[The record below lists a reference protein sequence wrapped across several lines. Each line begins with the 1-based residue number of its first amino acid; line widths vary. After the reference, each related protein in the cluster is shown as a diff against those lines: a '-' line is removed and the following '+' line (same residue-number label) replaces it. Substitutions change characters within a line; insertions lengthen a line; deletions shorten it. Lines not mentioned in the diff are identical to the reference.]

1 MSSCS
6 PLRPLHFVTRLQGRF
21 VVALAYGLFLLCTMR
36 PGVAQVAA
44 VHPSDPLTFSGTY
57 GTGGTFLLTLLRTG
71 NAVKGTYRF
80 DEDKTDYP
88 LEGKL
93 SDDGS
98 FEAIETQN
106 GNLYGRFT
114 GQLIGPR
121 LRGHWLAIGS
131 EPKSLDLSLI
141 GTSKAVQASP
151 ASAPKDAMASPIADI
166 QSSKPM
172 SGGSFPESNVQT
184 SEPISNHGQ
193 ERVALSHAIA
203 QDRLSLAPPQ
213 GEGRRSESVGT
224 DGMSLLQIGVA
235 VWLAV
240 AIVGVFLGFSQKI
253 VVFRNYNDLAIVF
266 AVGACLLAFVF
277 SLFLVAHHPGW
288 IYASVVVAALCI
300 GLVLWIVARTFV
312 DNPNP
317 FLLIIAFT
325 TKLTLSVLFL
335 FNLVAFIAPSGKTA
349 AQRAS
354 SRRTSLIA
362 LILIAPITLAL
373 VRDKNGIFSP
383 RALLGYRF

>member
-1 MSSCS
+1 
-6 PLRPLHFVTRLQGRF
+6 
-21 VVALAYGLFLLCTMR
+21 
-36 PGVAQVAA
+36 
-44 VHPSDPLTFSGTY
+44 
-57 GTGGTFLLTLLRTG
+57 
-71 NAVKGTYRF
+71 
-80 DEDKTDYP
+80 
-88 LEGKL
+88 
-93 SDDGS
+93 
-98 FEAIETQN
+98 
-106 GNLYGRFT
+106 
-114 GQLIGPR
+114 
-121 LRGHWLAIGS
+121 
-131 EPKSLDLSLI
+131 
-141 GTSKAVQASP
+141 
-151 ASAPKDAMASPIADI
+151 
-166 QSSKPM
+166 
-172 SGGSFPESNVQT
+172 
-184 SEPISNHGQ
+184 
-193 ERVALSHAIA
+193 
-203 QDRLSLAPPQ
+203 
-213 GEGRRSESVGT
+213 
-224 DGMSLLQIGVA
+224 MSLLQIGVA